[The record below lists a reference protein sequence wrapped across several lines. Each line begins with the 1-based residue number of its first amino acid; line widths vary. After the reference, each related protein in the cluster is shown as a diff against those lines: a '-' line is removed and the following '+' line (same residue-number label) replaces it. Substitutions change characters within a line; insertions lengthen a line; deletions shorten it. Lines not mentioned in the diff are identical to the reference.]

1 MPESDPPEWAAVWE
15 PLVSTFDA
23 SAGPSLPAAE
33 CLALLGGGNSG
44 VVVLSVEALPMVV
57 PVRYRTGTEGI
68 HLTLPAGLPVA
79 AALDQQIVGLQAS
92 GDDGAGGRWT
102 VMAIGRSAAHPAAPP
117 TGFVLT
123 PTLVHGYRFEL

>member
-1 MPESDPPEWAAVWE
+1 MADRESPDWAAVWE
-15 PLVSTFDA
+15 PLVATFDA

-33 CLALLGGGNSG
+33 CLAWLDAGDTG
-44 VVVLSVEALPMVV
+44 VVVLSVDALPMVV

-68 HLTLPAGLPVA
+68 HLTVPAGLPVA

-102 VMAIGRSAAHPAAPP
+102 VMAVGRAAAAPTAPP
-117 TGFVLT
+117 TGFIVT